1 MTLTTLGISQS
12 ADYDALME
20 AEIGARVRARMQEVL
35 PAGTTQAAIAERI
48 RLTPDAFSRSLN
60 GKRAFTA
67 IELVELAELLKTS
80 AHWFITGEPDP
91 FAIKFAGRQNF
102 DHAVLAHEPID
113 WLADG
118 DILNLIGRAYIQ
130 VYADA
135 PREVRPTV
143 NRLDAGA
150 VRTALAGSAFGDGWV
165 RRFADAVEA
174 LFRIGVVRAAEV
186 PRDCVI
192 EVLGRSVIVL
202 KETGNWFYENWS
214 IAHEL
219 AHVLSG
225 DLSEIT
231 GDACGNPAAEKR
243 ANAFA
248 AELLLPEKVVRSFDW
263 WKVEIGVVARLLW
276 DRGVSTK
283 ALINRLA
290 TLRIDIPVALRSQ
303 LDQPTQRFIRSAL
316 PELAGD
322 IAERTS
328 AAASRRFPEA
338 LLAAHQNAVVEGWLP
353 AAMLEWMLGVED
365 GQLAAELS
373 PSLPEPDIEWL
384 GRELGLL
391 D

>member
-1 MTLTTLGISQS
+1 
-12 ADYDALME
+12 ME

-35 PAGTTQAAIAERI
+35 PAGTTQIAIAERI
-48 RLTPDAFSRSLN
+48 KLTPDAFSRSLN

-91 FAIKFAGRQNF
+91 FAIKVAGRQNF
-102 DHAVLAHEPID
+102 DHAVLTHEPID
-113 WLADG
+113 WQTDG

-130 VYADA
+130 VYADL
-135 PREVRPTV
+135 PQEVRPAV
-143 NRLDAGA
+143 VRLDANA
-150 VRTALAGSAFGDGWV
+150 VRTALVGSEFGEGWV

-174 LFRIGVVRAAEV
+174 VYRIDVVRVAEA

-231 GDACGNPAAEKR
+231 GDACSNATAEKR

-248 AELLLPEKVVRSFDW
+248 AELLLPEKAVRSFDW
-263 WKVEIGVVARLLW
+263 RKVEVGSVARLLW
-276 DRGVSTK
+276 DRGVSTR

-303 LDQPTQRFIRSAL
+303 LEQSTQRFIRSVL
-316 PELAGD
+316 PELSGE
-322 IAERTS
+322 IADRTLG
-328 AAASRRFPEA
+328 AASRRFPEA
-338 LLAAHQNAVVEGWLP
+338 LIAAHQGAVIEGWLP
-353 AAMLEWMLGVED
+353 AAMLEWMLGVEE
-365 GQLAAELS
+365 GQLATELS
-373 PSLPEPDIEWL
+373 PTHPEPDIEWL

>member
-1 MTLTTLGISQS
+1 MGISQS
-12 ADYDALME
+12 TDYDGPME

-67 IELVELAELLKTS
+67 IELVELAEFLKTS

-91 FAIKFAGRQNF
+91 FAIKVAGRQSF
-102 DHAVLAHEPID
+102 DHAVLVHEPID

-130 VYADA
+130 VYADE
-135 PREVRPTV
+135 PREVRPV
-143 NRLDAGA
+143 VDRLDASA
-150 VRTALAGSAFGDGWV
+150 VRTALIGSEFGEAWV
-165 RRFADAVEA
+165 RRFADAVEVIYG
-174 LFRIGVVRAAEV
+174 IGVVRAAEV

-225 DLSEIT
+225 DLADIK
-231 GDACGNPAAEKR
+231 GDACGNTAAERR

-263 WKVEIGVVARLLW
+263 WKVGVGSVARLLW
-276 DRGVSTK
+276 DRGVSTRV
-283 ALINRLA
+283 LSNRLA

-328 AAASRRFPEA
+328 GAARRRFPEA
-338 LLAAHQNAVVEGWLP
+338 LLAAHQGAVIDGWLP

-373 PSLPEPDIEWL
+373 PTLPEPDIEWL